1 MAWTTAIGLP
11 PAWFTG
17 WTSDGTDITLPI
29 SSMPELVATEA
40 AATVTGD
47 IRKVMYAILENMWV
61 KWNAVA
67 IADRPTKMVLTKS
80 SSVDAA
86 TGIITTAYTYTFKNT
101 ITAQDVAN
109 EA

>member
-1 MAWTTAIGLP
+1 MAWTTALGLP

-17 WTSDGTDITLPI
+17 WTADANNITLPLA
-29 SSMPELVATEA
+29 SMAEITQTEA

-61 KWNAVA
+61 KWNIMAL
-67 IADRPTKMVLTKS
+67 ADRPAKMVMTKS

-86 TGIITTAYTYTFKNT
+86 TGVITTAYTYTFKNT
-101 ITAQDVAN
+101 ITSQDVAA
-109 EA
+109 E